1 MNFATKKAYFPTN
14 RVIKEHFCFPRMCT
28 SQNFDFLLPNLFRS
42 FSLALFF
49 FFSFLLHQQFF
60 FLPRIC
66 MELWLANFQER
77 DKFSFYKVVGKQ
89 QNWQW
94 IFPQIVTFFREC
106 NVVRISQKIQ
116 NQVSLEIFSDVVAY
130 RFILAK
136 RVYNLVAR
144 VVLARCKMRCAI
156 NK

>member
-49 FFSFLLHQQFF
+49 FFFFFSFLLHLQVL
-60 FLPRIC
+60 LPGIC
-66 MELWLANFQER
+66 MELWLANFKER
-77 DKFSFYKVVGKQ
+77 DKFSFQKVVGKQ

-94 IFPQIVTFFREC
+94 IFPQIVTFFV
-106 NVVRISQKIQ
+106 NVTLLGLVRKSKTRYRWKYLLTLSLTDLFSRSEFIISSRAWSQP
-116 NQVSLEIFSDVVAY
+116 D
-130 RFILAK
+130 AK
-136 RVYNLVAR
+136 CDAP
-144 VVLARCKMRCAI
+144 
-156 NK
+156 